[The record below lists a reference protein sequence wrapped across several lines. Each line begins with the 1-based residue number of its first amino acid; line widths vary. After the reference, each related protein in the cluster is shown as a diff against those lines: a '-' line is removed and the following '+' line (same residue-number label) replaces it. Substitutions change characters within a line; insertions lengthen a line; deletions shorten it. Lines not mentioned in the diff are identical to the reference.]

1 MSGTLRISICDPDEA
16 TRDNLKKYLIGMEQI
31 WLEADCSRYEFFSE
45 IVSQTTPDVAI
56 IDIDSDDEK
65 AMQLVESI
73 AKTHPDTGIVVVSS
87 RTDGQMILRAMRAGA
102 REFLN
107 SPVQIDELVGSLDRV
122 SSTSDGKQRSNA
134 GSIIA
139 VAGASGGVGNT
150 SIAVNLAVA
159 LASKPDRSVVLIDLD
174 LALGDADVFLDM
186 IPDYTLLDVAQ
197 NISRL
202 DLALLRK
209 SLTKHESGVYLLP
222 RPVQIEDISSISNE
236 DFKRVLGLLK
246 ASFTHLVIDLSKSY
260 TRLDI
265 AALEA
270 ARDIVLL
277 TQLDLPCLRNVVRLL
292 SSLEA
297 YEGVNEKINV
307 VVNRSGLDKSQISSA
322 KAEET
327 IDREIFWRIPNNY
340 PVISDCRNNGVPLLE
355 NAKNAAQ
362 RLAMNSPI
370 QGTAADM
377 LKLAMIKVHHALRD
391 GNFKTKM
398 LLTVHDELVFDMLRE
413 EEDEVKPVIEECM
426 KTALKLDV
434 PIEVEMG
441 TGENWLEAH

>member
-1 MSGTLRISICDPDEA
+1 MSGTLRISICDPDES
-16 TRDNLKKYLIGMEQI
+16 TRDNLKKYLVGMDQV
-31 WLEADCSRYEFFSE
+31 WLEADCSRYDAFAD
-45 IVSQTTPDVAI
+45 IVGQTTPDIAI
-56 IDIDSDDEK
+56 IDIDSDDGE
-65 AMQLVESI
+65 ALQLVESLSRS
-73 AKTHPDTGIVVVSS
+73 HPECGVIVVS
-87 RTDGQMILRAMRAGA
+87 RQTDGQMILKAIRAGA

-107 SPVQIDELVGSLDRV
+107 SPVQIDELVGALDRIAATLGG
-122 SSTSDGKQRSNA
+122 SQRSNA
-134 GSIIA
+134 GSIIT
-139 VAGASGGVGNT
+139 VAGSSGGVGTT

-197 NISRL
+197 NITRL

-209 SLTKHESGVYLLP
+209 SLTKHNSGVYLLP
-222 RPVQIEDISSISNE
+222 RPVQIEDIDSISNE

-260 TRLDI
+260 NRLDI

-270 ARDIVLL
+270 SNHILLL

-297 YEGVNEKINV
+297 YDGVNDKVHV
-307 VVNRSGLDKSQISSA
+307 VVNRSGLDKSQISSS

-340 PVISDCRNNGVPLLE
+340 GVISECRNNGVPLLE
-355 NAKNAAQ
+355 NAKNAAITTSICD
-362 RLAMNSPI
+362 LAEKLSGSP
-370 QGTAADM
+370 QVESAEG
-377 LKLAMIKVHHALRD
+377 
-391 GNFKTKM
+391 
-398 LLTVHDELVFDMLRE
+398 E
-413 EEDEVKPVIEECM
+413 EEAKKDKGGWLKRFGVK
-426 KTALKLDV
+426 
-434 PIEVEMG
+434 
-441 TGENWLEAH
+441 

>member
-1 MSGTLRISICDPDEA
+1 MSGTLRISICDPDET
-16 TRDNLKKYLIGMEQI
+16 TRDNLKKYLIGMDQV
-31 WLEADCSRYEFFSE
+31 WLEADCSRYEFFIE
-45 IVSQTTPDVAI
+45 IVAQTTPDIAI
-56 IDIDSDDEK
+56 IDIDSDDVK
-65 AMQLVESI
+65 ALQLVESLS
-73 AKTHPDTGIVVVSS
+73 KSHPDCGIIVVSKQ
-87 RTDGQMILRAMRAGA
+87 TDGQMILKTIRAGA

-107 SPVQIDELVGSLDRV
+107 SPVQIDELVGALDRIAA
-122 SSTSDGKQRSNA
+122 SGNGKQRSNA
-134 GSIIA
+134 GSIIS
-139 VAGASGGVGNT
+139 VAGASGGVGTT

-209 SLTKHESGVYLLP
+209 SLTKHETGVYLLP
-222 RPVQIEDISSISNE
+222 RPVQIEDIGQITNE

-260 TRLDI
+260 SRLDI

-270 ARDIVLL
+270 SKHILLL

-292 SSLEA
+292 ASLES

-307 VVNRSGLDKSQISSA
+307 VVNRSGLDKSQISSS

-340 PVISDCRNNGVPLLE
+340 GVISECRNNGVPLLQ
-355 NAKNAAQ
+355 NAKNAAITHSISE
-362 RLAMNSPI
+362 LADKLSGEPPVE
-370 QGTAADM
+370 GDVEEAKKDKGGW
-377 LKLAMIKVHHALRD
+377 LKFLGSK
-391 GNFKTKM
+391 
-398 LLTVHDELVFDMLRE
+398 
-413 EEDEVKPVIEECM
+413 
-426 KTALKLDV
+426 
-434 PIEVEMG
+434 
-441 TGENWLEAH
+441 